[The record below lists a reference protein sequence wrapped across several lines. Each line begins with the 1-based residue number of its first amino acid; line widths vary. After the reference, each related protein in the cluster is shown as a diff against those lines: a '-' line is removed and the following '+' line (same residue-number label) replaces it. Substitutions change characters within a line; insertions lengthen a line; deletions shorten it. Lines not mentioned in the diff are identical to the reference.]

1 MNKKSI
7 ISLMLALIAMIG
19 QAQSN
24 QQLKQSSETTPEK
37 SDSVVKQLGIPF
49 PQIYKSTPM
58 STYGITSIP
67 HTILFAPDG
76 TILARRLNGDEIEKK
91 LNEIFQ

>member
-1 MNKKSI
+1 V
-7 ISLMLALIAMIG
+7 LG
-19 QAQSN
+19 V
-24 QQLKQSSETTPEK
+24 TVDDTPEK

-76 TILARRLNGDEIEKK
+76 TILARRLYGDEIEKK

>member
-76 TILARRLNGDEIEKK
+76 TILARRLHGDEIEKK